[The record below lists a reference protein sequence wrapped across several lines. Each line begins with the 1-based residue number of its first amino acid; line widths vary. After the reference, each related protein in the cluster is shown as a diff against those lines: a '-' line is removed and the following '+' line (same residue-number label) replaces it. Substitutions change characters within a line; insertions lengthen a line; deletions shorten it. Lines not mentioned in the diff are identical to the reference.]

1 MPSPVGHALGGL
13 IAGGLLRPAR
23 AGTGNRERGASLR
36 FLGTMALLGALPDI
50 DFLVGRHSRESHSI
64 GAVAVVGLVAWIVAR
79 RATFAPGAV
88 AGGRSPAAWALACAL
103 AYASHIMLDWL
114 GSDTSP
120 PIGIQA
126 LWPFSGAFYQSS
138 FCFFYAVDRRFWLPG
153 FVSNAMVML
162 AWELIV
168 LAPLAGAVCWLY
180 GRHAKPTP
188 Q

>member
-1 MPSPVGHALGGL
+1 
-13 IAGGLLRPAR
+13 LR
-23 AGTGNRERGASLR
+23 S
-36 FLGTMALLGALPDI
+36 LGTLALLGALPDI

-64 GAVAVVGLVAWIVAR
+64 GAVAAVGLVAWLIAR
-79 RATFAPGAV
+79 RAPRSPRAV
-88 AGGRSPAAWALACAL
+88 AAGQSHSPAVWAWACAL

-126 LWPFSGAFYQSS
+126 LWPFSNEFYQSG
-138 FCFFYAVDRRFWLPG
+138 FFFFYAVDRRFWLPG

-162 AWELIV
+162 GWELMV
-168 LAPLAGAVCWLY
+168 LAPLAGAVCWLH
-180 GRHAKPTP
+180 GRRPEAND